1 MIGPNNRTEALL
13 TALAK
18 AEPVLVL
25 VLVFRSLVKGGV
37 EGEIG
42 ILTAATVFPVLI
54 GIADVRGEASNSVFL
69 KKKIIQLYY
78 DKIYLKNTYHPQI
91 DWFQ

>member
-54 GIADVRGEASNSVFL
+54 GIADVRGEASNSVFK
-69 KKKIIQLYY
+69 KKKIYSTIL
-78 DKIYLKNTYHPQI
+78 
-91 DWFQ
+91 